1 MTKKGGTAEASLP
14 PLQGREAF
22 LYLLREASD
31 LKNRDWEVN
40 KYVYYVMEVAPLG
53 PSGEISL

>member
-14 PLQGREAF
+14 PLQGWEAF
-22 LYLLREASD
+22 LLRRETSD
-31 LKNRDWEVN
+31 LKNRDREVN